1 MSSDVA
7 LPQELLDAQLRT
19 LRDIQ
24 LPPPPL
30 FISSTLGWWLLAGLL
45 LLIIGLLIFS
55 FIQRRRALTVA
66 ALEELTILYAG
77 LGEAP
82 SLNQQLAF
90 AEGCKQLLKRRARS
104 IYAEEQPDTLTGA
117 NWRAFLVRT
126 GPGSPPPD
134 TLVNAAY
141 ERNPNIVSEQIRG
154 WVEGW
159 LQQHK
164 HAL

>member
-19 LRDIQ
+19 LRDIH
-24 LPPPPL
+24 LPPPPA
-30 FISSTLGWWLLAGLL
+30 FISSAPGWWLLAGLL
-45 LLIIGLLIFS
+45 LLMIGLLIVWFAR
-55 FIQRRRALTVA
+55 RRRALTMV
-66 ALEELTILYAG
+66 ALEELTLLYAD

-82 SLNQQLAF
+82 GLDQRLAF
-90 AEGCKQLLKRRARS
+90 AEACKQLLKRRARS
-104 IYAEEQPDTLTGA
+104 VYTEEQPDTLTGA
-117 NWRAFLVRT
+117 DWRTFLVST

-141 ERNPNIVSEQIRG
+141 APNPNIVPEQIKS
-154 WVEGW
+154 WVESW

-164 HAL
+164 YAR